1 MLAKV
6 FEYATAWFLLSLI
19 VGLLVGRAISTFREA
34 PAPGDDLYLEGDWET
49 VVINE
54 KEVDAEEMPAP
65 AHAEMQGV
73 R

>member
-1 MLAKV
+1 MLAKA

-19 VGLLVGRAISTFREA
+19 VGLLVGRAISAFRET
-34 PAPGDDLYLEGDWET
+34 PAPSVEPYLEGDWGT
-49 VVINE
+49 VVI